1 MDETTI
7 DLRQIFELLRRQ
19 LRLIAVTVFAVL
31 VLAAFVVFSLAPVY
45 TASALILVDPSRK
58 NLLAGDAQST
68 NTAGDSARIDSEV
81 EILRSDNILLKVIE
95 AENLLSQPGVVSL
108 PLTARILAFL
118 RLGEPEL
125 PTSEQALNQALTGLR
140 SAISVQRRGLTY
152 LISIQARSGNPEQA
166 ALLANA
172 VADVYI
178 LDQLAS
184 KVDSSL
190 ASRDLLQARI
200 EQARKDIIASESSF
214 DDFIERNIQQLA
226 DAPGGTQVANIR
238 DQIGQ
243 LEQARNRNTELA
255 DTVRETL
262 AQGDLDTL
270 VDTLGSTALT
280 ELEQQRAELL
290 ARIEGST
297 AESPT
302 AVDLTAALSD
312 IDRRLRDTATSEVE
326 DLQATITQSQE
337 REAALRGQLRTA
349 VLGSQLSADTLT
361 QLYSLQQSAEL
372 ARRQYE
378 QLLSRVQDVEAQA
391 NLQLADSRIVSPAL
405 APLTPSFP
413 NKLLLLTIAGIVAVG
428 LGIALAFLYDSLIG
442 GFTSET
448 QLSSVLRT
456 KTALSVPR
464 VRVKSEKESLA
475 DLMATAPLSIFPES
489 IRRIRVAL
497 EQSIRANRNVEGAS
511 GGKIIVIS
519 STAPN
524 EGKTTLALAL
534 ARSYALSGHHTLL
547 IDCDLRKPSLHR
559 HLGIEPSRGL
569 LDFLASEETQDNI
582 NSIISK
588 DSMSPLTSIV
598 GARRSDVPTD
608 QLLAGPSFA
617 RLVRAARSTFDFV
630 VVDTPPVGPV
640 VDSLYVTPFADA
652 IVFVTRWASTS
663 QLDAK
668 RAVADLAKSKA
679 PDAEIIGVV
688 NQQDQARASYLRRYG
703 GYYASAD

>member
-1 MDETTI
+1 MDENTI

-31 VLAAFVVFSLAPVY
+31 VVAAFVVFSLAPVY

-58 NLLAGDAQST
+58 NLLAGDVQAT
-68 NTAGDSARIDSEV
+68 NTNGDSARIDSEV

-108 PLTARILAFL
+108 PLTTRILAFL

-125 PTSEQALNQALTGLR
+125 PTSEQALNQALTALR

-152 LISIQARSGNPEQA
+152 LISIQARSGDPQQA
-166 ALLANA
+166 AVLANA

-178 LDQLAS
+178 QDQLAS

-200 EQARKDIIASESSF
+200 EQARQAIVTSESSF
-214 DDFIERNIQQLA
+214 DDFIEQNIQQLA
-226 DAPGGTQVANIR
+226 DAPGGSEVAGIR
-238 DQIGQ
+238 DQIAQ
-243 LEQARNRNTELA
+243 LEAARNRNTRLA
-255 DTVRETL
+255 DAVRTDLAEDDLASLVATL
-262 AQGDLDTL
+262 R
-270 VDTLGSTALT
+270 STALT
-280 ELEQQRAELL
+280 ELERQRTDLM
-290 ARIEGST
+290 ARIEGS
-297 AESPT
+297 AAGSP
-302 AVDLTAALSD
+302 AAADLAAALADIDTRLRETAAG
-312 IDRRLRDTATSEVE
+312 EVE
-326 DLQATITQSQE
+326 NLQATIARSQE
-337 REAALRGQLRTA
+337 QETALRSQLRSA
-349 VLGSQLSADTLT
+349 VLGSELSTDTLT

-378 QLLSRVQDVEAQA
+378 QLLARVQDVETQA
-391 NLQLADSRIVSPAL
+391 DLQLADSRIVSPAL
-405 APLTPSFP
+405 PPLSPSFP
-413 NKLLLLTIAGIVAVG
+413 NKLLLLTVAGVVALALGVG
-428 LGIALAFLYDSLIG
+428 LAFLYDSLIG

-475 DLMATAPLSIFPES
+475 NLMALSPLSVFPES
-489 IRRIRVAL
+489 IRRLRLVL
-497 EQSIRANRNVEGAS
+497 EQSIRANRDAQ
-511 GGKIIVIS
+511 GGKIVVVS
-519 STAPN
+519 STSPN

-534 ARSYALSGHHTLL
+534 ARSYALSGHRTLL

-559 HLGIEPSRGL
+559 HLGIESSRGL
-569 LDFLASEETQDNI
+569 LDFLSNEEAQDI
-582 NSIISK
+582 SSIVSM
-588 DSMSPLTSIV
+588 DSMSPLTCIV
-598 GARRSDVPTD
+598 GTRRSDVPTD

-617 RLVRAARSTFDFV
+617 RLIRASRSTFDFV
-630 VVDTPPVGPV
+630 VIDTPPVGPV

-652 IVFVTRWASTS
+652 IVFVARWASTS

-668 RAVADLAKSKA
+668 RAIADLSKSKA
-679 PDAEIIGVV
+679 ADVEIIGVL
-688 NQQDQARASYLRRYG
+688 NQQDQARAGYLRRYG
-703 GYYASAD
+703 GYYATAD

>member
-108 PLTARILAFL
+108 PLTTRILAFL

-125 PTSEQALNQALTGLR
+125 PNAEQALNQALTGLR
-140 SAISVQRRGLTY
+140 STISVQRRGLTY
-152 LISIQARSGNPEQA
+152 LISIQARSGNPQQA

-178 LDQLAS
+178 QDQLAS

-200 EQARKDIIASESSF
+200 EQARQEIIASESSF
-214 DDFIERNIQQLA
+214 DGFIEQNIQQLA
-226 DAPGGTQVANIR
+226 DAPGGSQVATIR
-238 DQIGQ
+238 DQIDQ
-243 LEQARNRNTELA
+243 LEEARNRNTQLA
-255 DTVRETL
+255 DTVRDNL
-262 AQGDLDTL
+262 AQGDLTTL

-280 ELEQQRAELL
+280 ELEQQRADLL
-290 ARIEGST
+290 ARIEGSP
-297 AESPT
+297 ADSPA
-302 AVDLTAALSD
+302 AVDLTTALAD
-312 IDRRLRDTATSEVE
+312 IEERLRATATTEV
-326 DLQATITQSQE
+326 DGLQEAISSSQE
-337 REAALRGQLRTA
+337 REATLRGQLRTA
-349 VLGSQLSADTLT
+349 VLGSELSTDTLT

-428 LGIALAFLYDSLIG
+428 LGVALAFLYDSLIG

-448 QLSSVLRT
+448 QVSSVLRT

-497 EQSIRANRNVEGAS
+497 EQSIRTSRDTDGQP

-534 ARSYALSGHHTLL
+534 ARSYALSGHRTLL

-559 HLGIEPSRGL
+559 HLGIDPSRGL
-569 LDFLASEETQDNI
+569 LDFLANDEAQDI
-582 NSIISK
+582 SSIVSM
-588 DSMSPLTSIV
+588 DGMSPLTSIV

-630 VVDTPPVGPV
+630 VIDTPPVGPV
-640 VDSLYVTPFADA
+640 VDSLYVAPFADA
-652 IVFVTRWASTS
+652 IVFVTRWASIS

-668 RAVADLAKSKA
+668 RAVADLAKSKRA
-679 PDAEIIGVV
+679 DVEIIGVL
-688 NQQDQARASYLRRYG
+688 NQQDAARTTYLHRYG
-703 GYYASAD
+703 SYYATAD